1 MSAVSTLQSLCA
13 QLIVQNNLVV
23 HPVNTKHIPHTIY
36 EDLWNLRA
44 LKSVYMREMY
54 LIKKIDIIEDL
65 LDEVEEGA
73 EFYED
78 VWMVVSEDLTALNA
92 PDLYE
97 TNPPSAPPMMFFRL
111 YQKVQNLKEIVGTLD
126 KWVDR
131 KWDQVYVND
140 GEKEKYLQVYGNVIF
155 NVDAPTLDDE
165 VDREYEDKVDT
176 LIERNRRNPIAIHIQ
191 E

>member
-23 HPVNTKHIPHTIY
+23 HPVNIKHIPHTIY
-36 EDLWNLRA
+36 GDLWNLTA

-78 VWMVVSEDLTALNA
+78 LLKLEGLLRTDTNSDALM
-92 PDLYE
+92 L
-97 TNPPSAPPMMFFRL
+97 
-111 YQKVQNLKEIVGTLD
+111 
-126 KWVDR
+126 
-131 KWDQVYVND
+131 
-140 GEKEKYLQVYGNVIF
+140 
-155 NVDAPTLDDE
+155 
-165 VDREYEDKVDT
+165 
-176 LIERNRRNPIAIHIQ
+176 
-191 E
+191 

>member
-23 HPVNTKHIPHTIY
+23 QPVKTKHIPHTIY
-36 EDLWNLRA
+36 EDLWNLTA

-54 LIKKIDIIEDL
+54 LIKKIDIIEDF
-65 LDEVEEGA
+65 LDEVKEGA

-140 GEKEKYLQVYGNVIF
+140 GEK
-155 NVDAPTLDDE
+155 
-165 VDREYEDKVDT
+165 
-176 LIERNRRNPIAIHIQ
+176 
-191 E
+191 

>member
-13 QLIVQNNLVV
+13 QLIVQNNLVA
-23 HPVNTKHIPHTIY
+23 HPVKIEHNPHTIC
-36 EDLWNLRA
+36 EDLWNLTA

-131 KWDQVYVND
+131 KWDQIYVND
-140 GEKEKYLQVYGNVIF
+140 GEK
-155 NVDAPTLDDE
+155 
-165 VDREYEDKVDT
+165 
-176 LIERNRRNPIAIHIQ
+176 
-191 E
+191 